1 MRTFLC
7 ALLLSGRFLLAQYST
22 SPSTGQ
28 PDAKDSKGQVT
39 VQGCVGRS
47 SGDYVLTK
55 QNPAMTYELQGT
67 HKIRLRN
74 YLGQRVEVTGSES
87 PTMSTSSDAMN
98 KTGSAA
104 SLTLTVTSIRTIDKE
119 CTVRPAPGP

>member
-1 MRTFLC
+1 MKTFLC
-7 ALLLSGRFLLAQYST
+7 ALLLSGSFLLAQDSY
-22 SPSTGQ
+22 PASTGQ
-28 PDAKDSKGQVT
+28 HAAKDSKGQVT

-104 SLTLTVTSIRTIDKE
+104 SVTLSVTSIRTIDKE
-119 CTVRPAPGP
+119 CTVRQPSAP

>member
-7 ALLLSGRFLLAQYST
+7 GLLLSGRFLLAQYST
-22 SPSTGQ
+22 PPSTGQ
-28 PDAKDSKGQVT
+28 HDAKDSKGQVT

-104 SLTLTVTSIRTIDKE
+104 SVTLTITSIRTIDKE
-119 CTVRPAPGP
+119 CTVRQPSGP